1 MSYRLIIADDEPKI
15 ISLIKT
21 LGHWNQYGIEVID
34 ECSDSYTALD
44 SILEH
49 NPDIV
54 ISDIKMP
61 GLDGI
66 ELIEEARKRGSKA
79 LFILISGYRQFEY
92 ARSAI
97 ALNVCDYLLKPVS
110 EEQLNITLDKVVRQL
125 ESEKELKSGIEEIER
140 IKIQQKKAQS
150 KRLYLPKIF

>member
-79 LFILISGYRQFEY
+79 LLIMISGEKSEMVLLPLLAGLNTYYQY
-92 ARSAI
+92 IAKGAI
-97 ALNVCDYLLKPVS
+97 MLAVMWFDAFQIKRRAVAANK
-110 EEQLNITLDKVVRQL
+110 R
-125 ESEKELKSGIEEIER
+125 KE
-140 IKIQQKKAQS
+140 A
-150 KRLYLPKIF
+150 